1 MAHPFF
7 DALTYPW
14 TRQDAQDLHTTLFNN
29 VKAFGTIELLYQK
42 CVTPA
47 TPLTPNQAAHLAWKE
62 VLELVTSARRLG
74 RLFELL
80 LELAVA
86 PTLRPAIEAVQ
97 NATNP
102 LEDALLSTDV
112 IFVDRKR
119 LKLLLQKLEGPSA
132 THGVLL
138 VRGDRRSGKTWTE
151 RLVTDV
157 AQSHGADSIF
167 LFEGLVSTADEV
179 LDALFAKME
188 GMDRKPALTTTED
201 AWFRLACTRLLEL
214 AEKKKRLLWVVV
226 DDLGTTETGP
236 RLDPTVRTFF
246 DQFALAMANPAF
258 AKWFRLVLID
268 YPDGPVPTRWKP
280 FWVAD
285 KLTEAEVDKAAIA
298 EFVVAWAR
306 RRKKTISQAAA
317 DDTAADIIA
326 KVDAPGEA
334 AGAGAGEESP
344 PPSRL
349 TRINEALAAVLEGL

>member
-7 DALTYPW
+7 DALAYPW
-14 TRQDAQDLHTTLFNN
+14 TRQDAQDLHTVLYNQIQQS
-29 VKAFGTIELLYQK
+29 KAIELLYQK
-42 CVTPA
+42 AVSAPR
-47 TPLTPNQAAHLAWKE
+47 PLTPGQAADLVWKE
-62 VLELVTSARRLG
+62 VLERVTAARTLS
-74 RLFELL
+74 RLFDLL
-80 LELAVA
+80 LELDVA
-86 PTLRPAIEAVQ
+86 PTLRPAIDAVR
-97 NATNP
+97 NATSP
-102 LEDALLSTDV
+102 LDDALLSSDV

-119 LKLLLQKLEGPSA
+119 LKMLLQKLDGPSA

-157 AQSHGADSIF
+157 ARSHGADSLF

-188 GMDRKPALTTTED
+188 GLDRKPALTTTQD
-201 AWFRLACTRLLEL
+201 AWFRLACNRLLEL
-214 AEKKKRLLWVVV
+214 AEKKRQLLWVVV
-226 DDLGTTETGP
+226 DDLGTTDQGP
-236 RLDPTVRTFF
+236 RLDPTVRAFF

-285 KLTEAEVDKAAIA
+285 RLAEGEVDKDAIS

-306 RRKKTISQAAA
+306 RRQKTVSSVQAEEMAASIIAQVDAAA
-317 DDTAADIIA
+317 APAPGPEAALPSPGRLSRIHEALTAA
-326 KVDAPGEA
+326 
-334 AGAGAGEESP
+334 
-344 PPSRL
+344 L
-349 TRINEALAAVLEGL
+349 EAL